1 MLTILS
7 PSKTQDF
14 SLLSGVASSYPRQ
27 INQTNQLMVLMQ
39 KMSKP
44 KLAELMSL
52 SKTLSEQ
59 TYKKTQNFEFKDN
72 PQNTKQALFAFK
84 GEAFNHIDAKSFS
97 STNLIFA
104 QSHLRIISGL
114 YGVLRPL
121 DLIQSYRLEM
131 ATKLANKNGRN
142 IYDFWENTIT
152 DILNQDEN
160 EIIINLASNE
170 YFKSIKKN
178 RLKAKVIT
186 IHFREKTITMY
197 KTIGVFA
204 KQARGTMVNY
214 LITNQITD
222 SILLKKLIKMA
233 IRLIN
238 NTHQSPIGFLHV
250 DSA

>member
-1 MLTILS
+1 M
-7 PSKTQDF
+7 
-14 SLLSGVASSYPRQ
+14 
-27 INQTNQLMVLMQ
+27 
-39 KMSKP
+39 
-44 KLAELMSL
+44 
-52 SKTLSEQ
+52 
-59 TYKKTQNFEFKDN
+59 
-72 PQNTKQALFAFK
+72 
-84 GEAFNHIDAKSFS
+84 

-131 ATKLANKNGRN
+131 ATKLANKNGKN
-142 IYDFWENTIT
+142 IYNFWGNTIT

-186 IHFREKTITMY
+186 IHFREKKINMY

-204 KQARGTMVNY
+204 KQARGAMVNY

-222 SILLKKLIKMA
+222 SILLKNFNQDGYTFNQQHSSESDWVFT
-233 IRLIN
+233 R
-238 NTHQSPIGFLHV
+238 G
-250 DSA
+250 

>member
-1 MLTILS
+1 MLTVLS

-52 SKTLSEQ
+52 SETLSEQ
-59 TYKKTQNFEFKDN
+59 TYKKIQNFEFKDN

-84 GEAFNHIDAKSFS
+84 GEVFNHIDVKKIS
-97 STNLIFA
+97 STNLIFT
-104 QSHLRIISGL
+104 QSQLRIISGL

-142 IYDFWENTIT
+142 IYDFWGKTIT

-186 IHFREKTITMY
+186 IHFREKKINMY
-197 KTIGVFA
+197 KTIGFFA
-204 KQARGTMVNY
+204 KQARGAMVNY

-222 SILLKKLIKMA
+222 SILLKNFNQDGYTFNQQHSSESDWVFT
-233 IRLIN
+233 R
-238 NTHQSPIGFLHV
+238 G
-250 DSA
+250 

>member
-1 MLTILS
+1 MLTVLS

-14 SLLSGVASSYPRQ
+14 SLLSGVATSYPRQ
-27 INQTNQLMVLMQ
+27 IKQTNQLMVLMQ

-52 SKTLSEQ
+52 SETLSEQ
-59 TYKKTQNFEFKDN
+59 TYKKTQNYEFKDN

-84 GEAFNHIDAKSFS
+84 GEVFNHIDAKSFS

-104 QSHLRIISGL
+104 QSQLRIISGL

-131 ATKLANKNGRN
+131 TTKLANKNGRN
-142 IYDFWENTIT
+142 IYDFWGNTIT

-186 IHFREKTITMY
+186 IHFREKKINMY
-197 KTIGVFA
+197 KTIGFFA
-204 KQARGTMVNY
+204 KQARGAMVNY
-214 LITNQITD
+214 LITNQITN
-222 SILLKKLIKMA
+222 SILLKNFNQDGYTFNQQHSSESDWVFT
-233 IRLIN
+233 R
-238 NTHQSPIGFLHV
+238 G
-250 DSA
+250 

>member
-27 INQTNQLMVLMQ
+27 INQTNQLMVLMK

-52 SKTLSEQ
+52 SETLSEQ
-59 TYKKTQNFEFKDN
+59 TYKKTQNYEFIDN
-72 PQNTKQALFAFK
+72 PQNTKQALVAFK
-84 GEAFNHIDAKSFS
+84 GKVFNHIDAKSFS

-121 DLIQSYRLEM
+121 DLIQPYRLEM

-142 IYDFWENTIT
+142 IYNFWGNTIT
-152 DILNQDEN
+152 DVLNQDEN

-170 YFKSIKKN
+170 YFKSIK
-178 RLKAKVIT
+178 AKSD
-186 IHFREKTITMY
+186 
-197 KTIGVFA
+197 
-204 KQARGTMVNY
+204 N
-214 LITNQITD
+214 D
-222 SILLKKLIKMA
+222 SFQRKE
-233 IRLIN
+233 N
-238 NTHQSPIGFLHV
+238 
-250 DSA
+250 